1 MNLEQINRDL
11 ADVSPEEVI
20 RWVKAQNKKTLLTTN
35 FGPNE
40 AAIISATYAVMPGAQ
55 VVWIDSGY
63 ALKATYRFAQQVIE
77 QFSLNIDVVTP
88 KVSSARRDAVM
99 GGIPMVDQP
108 EHEEFT
114 QQFKLEPFKR
124 AMAEHKPE
132 VWLTA
137 IRKSQTEFRQGLDI
151 VTVGADGVIKVAPF
165 YHFSD
170 EDMAKY
176 LADNDLP
183 NEENYYDPT
192 KALANRECG
201 LHTLS

>member
-1 MNLEQINRDL
+1 MNLEQVNQDL
-11 ADVSPEEVI
+11 ANASPEEI
-20 RWVKAQNKKTLLTTN
+20 ISWAKSLDKKTILTTN

-40 AAIISATYAVMPGAQ
+40 AAIINATYQVMPGAQ

-63 ALKATYRFAQQVIE
+63 ALKATYKFAQQVID
-77 QFSLNIDVVTP
+77 QFKLNIDVYTP
-88 KVSSARRDAVM
+88 KVSAARRDAVM

-114 QQFKLEPFKR
+114 EQFKLEPFGR
-124 AMAEHKPE
+124 AMKEHQPE

-137 IRKSQTEFRQGLDI
+137 IRKSQTAFRADLDI
-151 VTVGADGVIKVAPF
+151 VTLGGNGVVKVAPF

-176 LADNDLP
+176 LADNNLP

-201 LHTLS
+201 LHTR